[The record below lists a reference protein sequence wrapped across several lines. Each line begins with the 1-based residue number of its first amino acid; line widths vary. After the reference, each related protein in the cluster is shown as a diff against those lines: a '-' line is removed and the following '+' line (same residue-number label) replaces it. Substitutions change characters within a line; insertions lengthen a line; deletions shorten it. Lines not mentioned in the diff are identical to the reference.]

1 MPTPFT
7 HLAVAQRL
15 LVDEQLPASVRR
27 LIDAERPAFLLGN
40 IAADARISGNINR
53 EATHFFSYDR
63 PIDEH
68 PWRIM
73 LAQHSSLRTPHSD
86 AQRAFLVGY
95 VAHLSM
101 DELWSIE
108 MVRPYFFGASWG
120 DPKLRFLMLHI
131 ILIYM
136 DERDYGLLAD
146 WQRGILLDAQPHEWT
161 PFMDDATLRG
171 WRDFIGGQIAP
182 GISQT
187 LFVFGERIRVPP
199 EDLRAILDSPARMSG
214 ELWSNVAQSLLS
226 EVEAHMYDHARAQM
240 IHYCASE
247 NTA

>member
-15 LVDEQLPASVRR
+15 LVDGQLPEAVQR

-40 IAADARISGNINR
+40 IAADARVSGNINR
-53 EATHFFSYDR
+53 EATHFYSYER

-68 PWRIM
+68 PWRVM
-73 LAQHSSLRTPHSD
+73 LGKHPSLLTPHSA
-86 AQRAFLVGY
+86 AQRAFLAGY

-108 MVRPYFFGASWG
+108 MVRPHFFGAAWG

-136 DERDYGLLAD
+136 DERDYRLLAD
-146 WQRGILLDAQPHEWT
+146 WQRGMLCQAKPSDWT
-161 PFMDDATLRG
+161 PFMDDATLRD
-171 WRDFIGGQIAP
+171 WRDFIGEQIAP
-182 GISQT
+182 GMSET
-187 LFVFGERIRVPP
+187 LNVFGGRIRVSP
-199 EDLRAILDSPARMSG
+199 EDLRAILDSPARMRG
-214 ELWSNVAQSLLS
+214 DLWTHVPQALLAD
-226 EVEAHMYDHARAQM
+226 VEAHMYRHARAQM
-240 IHYCASE
+240 IRYCQE
-247 NTA
+247 